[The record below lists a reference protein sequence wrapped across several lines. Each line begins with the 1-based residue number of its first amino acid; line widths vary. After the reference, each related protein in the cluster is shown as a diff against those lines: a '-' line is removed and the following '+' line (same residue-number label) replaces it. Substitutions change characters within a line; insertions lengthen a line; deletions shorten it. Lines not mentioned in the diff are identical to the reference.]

1 MDAQLINRIYE
12 PCFAPETWP
21 DVLDEIGR
29 IVDTTGASLF
39 VSKDDDP

>member
-12 PCFAPETWP
+12 SCFVLETRP
-21 DVLDEIGR
+21 DALDEIGR
-29 IVDTTGASLF
+29 IADTTGASLF